1 MNKLA
6 IKDKASEEYDVSL
19 VMPDQLMTI
28 WKDIEKYLN
37 KSSNR
42 SNGRTTTQDVFY
54 ECLNSQSSLWII
66 FDTGNMNIT
75 GCLIT
80 QINKYPTGK
89 KMLNLEHTSGSNM
102 QNWVEIGID
111 VIKKFAKE
119 TGCDGIEGMGRHGQW
134 NWVKNKKGWTK
145 PATFYE
151 YNFKDAEE

>member
-6 IKDKASEEYDVSL
+6 IKHKASEEYDVSL

-89 KMLNLEHTSGSNM
+89 KMLNIDHIGGKNM
-102 QNWVEIGID
+102 KNWINR
-111 VIKKFAKE
+111 
-119 TGCDGIEGMGRHGQW
+119 GIEVMEKWAKDNKCNGLEGVGRQGFW
-134 NWVKNKKGWTK
+134 NWIKDKNWKKT
-145 PATFYE
+145 AMFVE
-151 YNFKDAEE
+151 YNFEDMQ

>member
-89 KMLNLEHTSGSNM
+89 KMLNIDHIGGKNM
-102 QNWVEIGID
+102 KNWINR
-111 VIKKFAKE
+111 
-119 TGCDGIEGMGRHGQW
+119 GIEVMEKWAKDNKCNGLEGVGRQGFW
-134 NWVKNKKGWTK
+134 NWVKDKNWKKT
-145 PATFYE
+145 AIFVE
-151 YNFKDAEE
+151 YNFKDIQ

>member
-89 KMLNLEHTSGSNM
+89 KMLNIDHIGGKNM
-102 QNWVEIGID
+102 KNWINR
-111 VIKKFAKE
+111 
-119 TGCDGIEGMGRHGQW
+119 GIEVMEKWAKDNKCNGLEGVGRQGFW
-134 NWVKNKKGWTK
+134 NWIKDKNWKKT
-145 PATFYE
+145 AMLVE
-151 YNFKDAEE
+151 YNFEDMQ